1 MERKWATQTL
11 FLRERLARGRGWE
24 THKNAFDACSL
35 LKRMQVFTTDADGRR
50 PPPTYRDGRAQR
62 LLPPLFPQGAAR
74 ALEQAIGECS
84 GLRLEMFARG
94 GLSFQRHAAD
104 GGHLLLRQAAGAFL
118 QRCRQR
124 LSGHPGIVQFAAE
137 GLGCTTQGRQA
148 DGVVGFRDLQPGER
162 RGGHPRRRARWVA
175 VMPSACRM
183 ALSQPDGGR
192 AGRSALR
199 TAASQNSRSVSERTI
214 RQGVVIVL
222 LGVPLLPH
230 REPPCH
236 PRVAPLADQR
246 HTSPMVGARQGCV
259 SSVALPQHRVAPPT
273 RKPRFVSIWT
283 IPRRQPPLRFAASY
297 RRFLTATDTAPT
309 RRISKPSGS
318 PTEHKSRATPW
329 ALVARGA
336 RVRRAFLLPAVNYP
350 QLHPASRT
358 RITAILRD
366 HRQFPALTTH
376 LACFFPVRS
385 PFSADGL
392 ITGFAF

>member
-1 MERKWATQTL
+1 MGCR
-11 FLRERLARGRGWE
+11 
-24 THKNAFDACSL
+24 H
-35 LKRMQVFTTDADGRR
+35 
-50 PPPTYRDGRAQR
+50 AQR
-62 LLPPLFPQGAAR
+62 LPDG
-74 ALEQAIGECS
+74 LE
-84 GLRLEMFARG
+84 
-94 GLSFQRHAAD
+94 
-104 GGHLLLRQAAGAFL
+104 
-118 QRCRQR
+118 
-124 LSGHPGIVQFAAE
+124 P
-137 GLGCTTQGRQA
+137 
-148 DGVVGFRDLQPGER
+148 
-162 RGGHPRRRARWVA
+162 ARW
-175 VMPSACRM
+175 
-183 ALSQPDGGR
+183 R
-192 AGRSALR
+192 AGRQVGAAHRRQPEFEIRFRTDDPAGCRNRSSWRAPSTASR
-199 TAASQNSRSVSERTI
+199 TALSSPRGPLGQSEANVPYGRCAAGGRVFSR
-214 RQGVVIVL
+214 
-222 LGVPLLPH
+222 P
-230 REPPCH
+230 
-236 PRVAPLADQR
+236 AA
-246 HTSPMVGARQGCV
+246 TS
-259 SSVALPQHRVAPPT
+259 VAPPT

-318 PTEHKSRATPW
+318 PTERKSRATPC